1 MYFSFGFNICL
12 CQLCQALKYGI
23 FTRTPFA
30 FRGVF
35 LGGRCR
41 KNLTDHFR
49 KKFFRNKLISATSPP
64 PSPKNF
70 RSLYHFRGQKKF
82 FGTINCQYF
91 FYYSRFCYL
100 YHSKWLFICIV
111 ICIVDYINIFSV

>member
-41 KNLTDHFR
+41 KNLTDH
-49 KKFFRNKLISATSPP
+49 LISATSPP
-64 PSPKNF
+64 PRQKIFGHCTILGVKKIFPEP
-70 RSLYHFRGQKKF
+70 LIAHFF
-82 FGTINCQYF
+82 FIIPF
-91 FYYSRFCYL
+91 LLFVSFKMVIYL
-100 YHSKWLFICIV
+100 YRYLYRGLH
-111 ICIVDYINIFSV
+111 